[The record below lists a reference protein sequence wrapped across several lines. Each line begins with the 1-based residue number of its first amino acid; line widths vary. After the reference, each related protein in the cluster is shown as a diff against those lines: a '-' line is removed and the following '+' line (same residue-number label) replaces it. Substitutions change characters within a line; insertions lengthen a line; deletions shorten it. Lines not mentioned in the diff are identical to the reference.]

1 MHSHRLANDL
11 KGCKKLSMAVAEIEH
26 FIGIDGGG
34 SGCRVAIADATG
46 KVLGKG
52 EAGPANATTDL
63 AGTVRNILDAVDL
76 AADDAGLADPQLR
89 AAKAHAGIAGAITPQ
104 QCESIAKAL
113 PMDTTV
119 TEDKETALRG
129 ALGDRDGILLA
140 IGTGTL
146 IGAAHKENTRFL
158 GGWGF
163 VLSDQASGAWLGRNL
178 LSEVLLCHDGLSP
191 PTGLSRTI
199 MADFDDDPNAIV
211 AFATTAAPHDFAE
224 FAPKVAKAATSGDPL
239 GLNLMQAGSIYLT
252 GAIDAIG
259 LGRSDVLCLSG
270 GLGPFYSEWLM
281 PSHQAKLGPAEGTP
295 LDGALALALAKS

>member
-1 MHSHRLANDL
+1 
-11 KGCKKLSMAVAEIEH
+11 MAVTKIEH

-34 SGCRVAIADATG
+34 SGCRVAIADAAG
-46 KVLGKG
+46 HVLGNG

-89 AAKAHAGIAGAITPQ
+89 AAKAHAGIAGAITKKQ
-104 QCESIAKAL
+104 RTSIAEAL

-129 ALGDRDGILLA
+129 ALGDRNGILLA

-146 IGAAHKENTRFL
+146 IGAAHKGNTRFV

-178 LSEVLLCHDGLSP
+178 LTEVLLCHDGLSP
-191 PTGLSRTI
+191 PTGLSRKI
-199 MADFDDDPNAIV
+199 FADFGDNPNAIV
-211 AFATTAAPHDFAE
+211 DFAATAAPHDFARL
-224 FAPKVAKAATSGDPL
+224 APTIAKAATSGDPL

-259 LGRSDVLCLSG
+259 LARSDVLCLSG
-270 GLGPFYSEWLM
+270 GLGPSYSEWLM
-281 PSHQAKLGPAEGTP
+281 PSHQAKLASPEGTA
-295 LDGALALALAKS
+295 LDGALALAFAKP